1 MIKGNLFS
9 LRGTGMKILIVD
21 DDYSLANLIQLI
33 LEEEGYEV
41 RSAGNGQEG
50 YSAYLHFKPDVVITD
65 LHMPE
70 KNGLELMESIRR
82 LDPKVK
88 TIYMSGDPWMFRR
101 RLEEEKTGHAAS
113 LLQKPFS
120 KGELMR
126 LLAKAAD

>member
-1 MIKGNLFS
+1 
-9 LRGTGMKILIVD
+9 MKILIVD
-21 DDYSLANLIQLI
+21 DDYSLANLLQLI